1 MQDIR
6 TCSRQQ
12 PGEGS
17 SSKSAERLKKAEKV
31 VDTVAKNRRKQL
43 KYKKQSKEQ
52 KKRENKRENNTPLE
66 RLIVRRDKIYQM
78 KKELDFF

>member
-43 KYKKQSKEQ
+43 KYKKQTKEQ
-52 KKRENKRENNTPLE
+52 KINHKRENKTPLE
-66 RLIVRRDKIYQM
+66 RLIVRRDKIYQI
-78 KKELDFF
+78 KK